1 MGCSIH
7 ISERNCSQ
15 CWNVFAPTSI
25 WLVLFVV
32 LSLLPTATSFSI
44 QRANSDLTRETSLF
58 SILDG
63 DEQNDNIDL
72 SNFNPLSYKTSKKR
86 DSTYSTTISLRKA
99 RMQELTSEL
108 LNAIG
113 DNNETERILLE
124 YQDFLLEPL
133 EDLEAV
139 LEPDSIYAPQMS
151 RKERYGAYRSSME
164 ERLEASKNPQVRSI
178 LKSMRDFVV
187 SCEERQSAGE

>member
-139 LEPDSIYAPQMS
+139 L
-151 RKERYGAYRSSME
+151 
-164 ERLEASKNPQVRSI
+164 VR
-178 LKSMRDFVV
+178 
-187 SCEERQSAGE
+187 